1 MKILSKAVASISR
14 SGNDDAIKLIK
25 DQMSRERKTHKIL
38 NRGLYVDYE
47 MLESRISGK
56 LKTSSLTS
64 KSDNESYLE
73 DVKNA
78 LVYME
83 GKKDVS
89 ERTKATRK
97 LFDGYEKALS
107 DRETMNPNDAQA
119 TKNNN
124 NFKTQW
130 STFVRSYENMY
141 PEDSQWESLINSM
154 NGSLRLELI

>member
-1 MKILSKAVASISR
+1 
-14 SGNDDAIKLIK
+14 
-25 DQMSRERKTHKIL
+25 
-38 NRGLYVDYE
+38 
-47 MLESRISGK
+47 
-56 LKTSSLTS
+56 
-64 KSDNESYLE
+64 
-73 DVKNA
+73 
-78 LVYME
+78 ME

-130 STFVRSYENMY
+130 STFVRSYEDMY